1 MPPSEVWADPGWE
14 LAGPET
20 TRLPTF
26 MRAIPKGKPTY
37 MPAGINA
44 ATPAARRRWREHA
57 WRYPPYQYRTEY
69 MMRSK
74 KQPQSLRP
82 VSATEREALM
92 YLGRGATQFALNPVE
107 IKRQPQLLEDTRCSL
122 VGNSLNAGI
131 VALLLAPP
139 MVMRGLLKE
148 APTPQN
154 IVDRM
159 GLRPAEV
166 AVVGQ
171 SYQLP
176 RAVGPHRFDG
186 LRRGY
191 VHPSVQDAA
200 KACDA
205 QSSKSWSWLPCMH

>member
-1 MPPSEVWADPGWE
+1 
-14 LAGPET
+14 
-20 TRLPTF
+20 
-26 MRAIPKGKPTY
+26 
-37 MPAGINA
+37 
-44 ATPAARRRWREHA
+44 
-57 WRYPPYQYRTEY
+57 

-107 IKRQPQLLEDTRCSL
+107 SKRQPQLLEDTRCSL

-139 MVMRGLLKE
+139 MVMRGILKE
-148 APTPQN
+148 GSTPQN

-205 QSSKSWSWLPCMH
+205 QSMNKLELATLHALVRSSEYRGSDVRLDSGELLRPGSWP